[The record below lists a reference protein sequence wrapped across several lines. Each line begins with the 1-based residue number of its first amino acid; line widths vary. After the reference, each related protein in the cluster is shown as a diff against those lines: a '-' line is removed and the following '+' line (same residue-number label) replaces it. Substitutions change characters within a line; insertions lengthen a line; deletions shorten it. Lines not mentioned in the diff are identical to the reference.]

1 MRETEWISWLFM
13 IGSACFA
20 VASIPMLAAA
30 VPAGVIGTTYFVGS
44 LFFTTASVL
53 VAASTLRDVRAQERS
68 RSPARTVL
76 HSIDWWAALIQVAGT
91 LWFNINTYD
100 AMQDGL
106 TTHQENLR
114 VWTPDFLGSVCFLVS
129 SYLSLWSVCRRPWCL
144 RRDSGEWQIAALN
157 LLGSL
162 LFMAAALAAF
172 VLPSTGD
179 PLDASLA
186 NSGTLTG
193 ALCFLVGARLL
204 TRTGAVLPTAN
215 AGELSPT
222 VR

>member
-13 IGSACFA
+13 IGSACFV

-44 LFFTTASVL
+44 LFFTTASGL

-68 RSPARTVL
+68 RSPARAVL

-204 TRTGAVLPTAN
+204 TRTDAVLPTAN
-215 AGELSPT
+215 AGEISPT

>member
-68 RSPARTVL
+68 RSPARAVL

-204 TRTGAVLPTAN
+204 TRTDAVLPTAN
-215 AGELSPT
+215 AGEISPT

>member
-20 VASIPMLAAA
+20 VASIPMLAAS

-68 RSPARTVL
+68 RSPARAVL

-144 RRDSGEWQIAALN
+144 RRDSREWQIAALN

-204 TRTGAVLPTAN
+204 TRTDAVRPPASAEEIRPT
-215 AGELSPT
+215 L
-222 VR
+222 R